1 MMYTNNLVS
10 VIVPVYNVEKY
21 IDRCV
26 TSIVSQTY
34 SNLEIILVDDGSIDS
49 SGVKCDYWAKKDSR
63 IKVIHKKNGGLGYA
77 RNSGLDIATGTY
89 VSFIDSDDYIKTNA
103 YEELV
108 DRITT
113 CDADAVYFGCNYDV
127 NGIIKTGQQNFPES
141 CFFKTDIYEK
151 LLPLSFGASI
161 EKEGDDYGVGSVC
174 CAFFRRS
181 IFEDNKLRF
190 SSERKLLSE
199 DIIFTS
205 NLLVHMNVVCFSN
218 GNYYYYFLNEKSLSH
233 SYREDRFEKAI
244 KFYEEQNKIIDKYN
258 LGEKSKTRAKYSF
271 LINSIVCVKQEANRD
286 VSYKDKKAKYLE
298 ISNSVVYRSIF
309 SEIKLNSLSIKKRL
323 LFMSLFYK
331 WTWVVDK
338 MGRKK

>member
-127 NGIIKTGQQNFPES
+127 NGIITTGQQKYPES

-161 EKEGDDYGVGSVC
+161 EKKGDEYGVGSVC

-181 IFEDNKLRF
+181 VIEDNKLRF
-190 SSERKLLSE
+190 SSERKVLSE
-199 DIIFTS
+199 DYIFTS
-205 NLLVHMNVVCFSN
+205 KLLVHTNVVCFSN
-218 GNYYYYFLNEKSLSH
+218 GNYYYYFSNENSLSH
-233 SYREDRFEKAI
+233 SYREDRFEKSI

-258 LGEKSKTRAKYSF
+258 LGEKAKTRARYSF
-271 LINSIVCVKQEANRD
+271 LINSIVCVKQEANRA
-286 VSYKDKKAKYLE
+286 VSYKNKKAKYLE
-298 ISNSVVYRSIF
+298 ISNSVVYRKIF
-309 SEIKLNSLSIKKRL
+309 SEIRLNSLNIKKRL

-331 WTWVVDK
+331 WPWMVDM